1 MADPIVSVSQ
11 LTDVKPTDWYFND
24 LQSLI
29 ERFGI
34 SVGYPDKTFK
44 GNQALSRAEAVTLL
58 NQSLERVVELIE
70 ASKKA

>member
-1 MADPIVSVSQ
+1 MADPISSVSQ

-44 GNQALSRAEAVTLL
+44 GNHALSRAEAVTLL
-58 NQSLERVVELIE
+58 NQALERVVKLIE
-70 ASKKA
+70 VSKKA